1 VGEAIRLQ
9 IEHVQ
14 LDREP
19 SQLHI
24 LETKFHKSR
33 IVPLHPSTAERLRH
47 YREQRARLHYDALS
61 DAFFISEQ
69 GLRIPRIPATQSMGR
84 LVLGHFG
91 YWWRIPHG
99 YGRAEH

>member
-19 SQLHI
+19 PQLHI

-33 IVPLHPSTAERLRH
+33 IVPLHPSAAERLRH
-47 YREQRARLHYDALS
+47 YHEQRARLHYDALS

-84 LVLGHFG
+84 WFWRAFG
-91 YWWRIPHG
+91 DAVRCSHTGVY
-99 YGRAEH
+99 